1 MKVVLVPSASG
12 VERSYHYLSSYVVN
26 DSVAIDAGGLG
37 FHGDL
42 TAQGKVHHIF
52 LTHTHLDHTASL
64 PIFLENVYGVIPEGV
79 VIHGSATVLD
89 SLQKDIFND
98 RVMPD
103 FIRISHERKPAFL
116 RLAPLEENKTVEV
129 EGLRITPVEVN
140 HVVPTFSFV
149 IEGKQSAVAVVTDTA
164 PTKAIWKRLE
174 KTPNLKAIFLEA
186 SFPNSMAFLAELSG
200 HLTSDQFH
208 QQAAHVG
215 PDVQVIAVHLKAR
228 THDLTVS
235 EVMGRKLPN
244 IQIAEPGR
252 VYEF

>member
-12 VERSYHYLSSYVVN
+12 VERSYHYLSSYVIDDV
-26 DSVAIDAGGLG
+26 VAIDAGGLG

-42 TAQGKVHHIF
+42 AAQARIRHVF

-64 PIFLENVYGVIPEGV
+64 PIFLENVYGVHPEGV
-79 VIHGSATVLD
+79 VIHGGAAVLD

-103 FIRISHERKPAFL
+103 FIRISRERKPPFL
-116 RLAPLEENKTVEV
+116 QLSLLEENKTVEV
-129 EGLRITPVEVN
+129 EGLRITPVGVN
-140 HVVPTFSFV
+140 HVVPAFAFV
-149 IEGKQSAVAVVTDTA
+149 IEGKQTALAVVTDTA

-174 KTPNLKAIFLEA
+174 RTANLKAVFLEA
-186 SFPNSMAFLAELSG
+186 SFPNAMASLAEISG

-208 QQAAHVG
+208 EEAAKVG
-215 PDVQVIAVHLKAR
+215 PEVQVIAVHLKAR
-228 THDLTVS
+228 THDQTVA
-235 EVMGRKLPN
+235 EVMGRGRPN
-244 IQIAEPGR
+244 VHIAEPGR